1 MSKSS
6 GVSLGVSAKFF
17 LLLSFLLA
25 LAAVVGGG
33 YLYYAGLQS
42 FKQADIRLNSIAQMT
57 SSQAMQLQNS
67 TTSLNDKIDS
77 ITARVD
83 KLSINHTGIV
93 MYQVNQLIAMA
104 NEAIVVY
111 GNIANGIQLL
121 TYTEDALASDVVD
134 HAQFAG
140 LSYAIS
146 KDINALKQINVINTA
161 KVAGQI
167 DALVNLIPS
176 LPVID
181 KSVGCSGE
189 HCGIGTKTT
198 NLNAWNKFYLNFK
211 NTLFSIIQVSKSNT
225 GFGMYLLP
233 EQEILVQQNIKL
245 DLLSARIA
253 LFQHSQTEWQG
264 SLNNALNILK
274 MYFVKSNT
282 TDNFSNGITEMLNI
296 NVATSKIN
304 IDDTLSALNQLNN
317 IVTK

>member
-1 MSKSS
+1 MTKISDMR
-6 GVSLGVSAKFF
+6 LGVSAKFF
-17 LLLSFLLA
+17 LSLSFLLA
-25 LAAVVGGG
+25 MVAVAGSG

-42 FKQADIRLNSIAQMT
+42 FKQVDLRLNSISQLT
-57 SSQAMQLQNS
+57 SSQAIQLQNS
-67 TTSLNDKIDS
+67 TTSLNNAVDS
-77 ITARVD
+77 IAARVD
-83 KLSINHTGIV
+83 KLNINHTGIV
-93 MYQVNQLIAMA
+93 LYQVNQLVAMA

-111 GNIANGIQLL
+111 GNVANGIQLL
-121 TYTEDALASDVVD
+121 SYTEDALAADSAD
-134 HAQFAG
+134 HVEFAA
-140 LSYAIS
+140 LSYALA
-146 KDINALKQINVINTA
+146 KDINALKQLNMVNTA

-167 DALVNLIPS
+167 DALIDLIPS

-181 KSVGCSGE
+181 KSVGCVGE
-189 HCGIGTKTT
+189 SCGISSKVK
-198 NLNAWNKFYLNFK
+198 NLNTWDKFYLNFK

-245 DLLSARIA
+245 DLLSARVA

-282 TDNFSNGITEMLNI
+282 TGNFSHSITELLNI
-296 NVATSKIN
+296 DVATNKIN